1 MSKSILEIQ
10 PVGGVGQIGSNMTRF
25 IGENTNIIVDAG
37 ILFPSEDFFDIN
49 YLIPDLSEL
58 AQDPP
63 TDLVI
68 THGHEDHIGAIIH
81 VIDRF
86 PDITIHAPRFAAL
99 LIRKKLDYAKMSK
112 KIFEYQSESILEF
125 RDFNIYPIHVNHS
138 IPDTFGL
145 LIKDKKNRQ
154 CTLMVSDFKVDSQS
168 PYEREFDFKKLINLS
183 KDCLTRIILAD
194 STNIIST
201 NLNTPSE
208 GMILPN
214 FKKIFKEDYDNIYL
228 TCFSSNVHRV
238 MSVIE
243 AAKESGRRVLL
254 YGRSMISYAQ
264 SAVERGLMIDSDFY
278 TDQASLPNK
287 KKLVVLLSGCQGDFR
302 GTFRRVAK
310 GEDTHFK
317 PTAKDLFVLSS
328 KSIPGN
334 EKKISLLENE
344 ITEKGIDIISARDE
358 LIHVS
363 GHPGRN
369 DLLTVYNHF
378 QPDYIVPIHGE
389 SLFIKKHIEFIKK
402 EFPKAHPIQLSNF
415 DQLSISSKLEVT
427 LKECSPLQPILIH
440 GKGIEIERENISR
453 RRKLATT
460 GSIFISIKT
469 DSLLKRK
476 VQFEYSFDG
485 LPNSFNSNRED
496 FNTLLSNELVGRK
509 IKLLEKTADEIRIAV
524 RRYAQNLLG
533 YKPITIVHFV

>member
-58 AQDPP
+58 DKNPP

-81 VIDRF
+81 VINRY
-86 PDITIHAPRFAAL
+86 PEIIIHAPKFAAL
-99 LIRKKLDYAKMSK
+99 LIRKKLDYAKVSK
-112 KIFEYQSESILEF
+112 KVLEYYSDSVISF
-125 RDFNIYPIHVNHS
+125 SDFDIHPIHVNHS

-145 LIKDKKNRQ
+145 LIKDKESRQ
-154 CTLMVSDFKVDSQS
+154 CTLMVSDFKIDSNS
-168 PYEREFDFKKLINLS
+168 PYEKEFDFKKLISLS
-183 KDCLTRIILAD
+183 KDCEKRIILAD
-194 STNIIST
+194 STNILSN

-208 GMILPN
+208 GDILPN
-214 FKKIFKEDYDNIYL
+214 FQRVFKEDYNNIYL

-238 MSVIE
+238 MSVVQ

-264 SAVERGLMIDSDFY
+264 SAVERGLMDDSDFY
-278 TDQASLPNK
+278 IDQASLPNK
-287 KKLVVLLSGCQGDFR
+287 NKLVVLLSGCQADFR

-317 PTAKDLFVLSS
+317 PTENDLFILSS
-328 KSIPGN
+328 KAIPGN

-344 ITEKGIDIISARDE
+344 ITEKGIDIISTRDE

-363 GHPGRN
+363 GHPGRK
-369 DLLTVYNHF
+369 DLLKLYESY

-389 SLFIKKHIEFIKK
+389 SLFLKKHIEFIK
-402 EFPKAHPIQLSNF
+402 ESFPSAKPIQLLNF
-415 DQLSISSKLEVT
+415 DQISINSLLELNVSKST
-427 LKECSPLQPILIH
+427 PLQPVLIH
-440 GKGIEIERENISR
+440 GKGIEIERENISN
-453 RRKLATT
+453 RRKLATQGT
-460 GSIFISIKT
+460 IFVSIKT

-476 VQFEYSFDG
+476 VQFKYSFNG
-485 LPNSFNSNRED
+485 LPNFFKNDTEEFEYLLNS
-496 FNTLLSNELVGRK
+496 ELTGRK
-509 IKLLEKTADEIRIAV
+509 VKLLDRTADEIRIV
-524 RRYAQNLLG
+524 IRRYAQNLLG
-533 YKPITIVHFV
+533 YKPITVVHFV

>member
-1 MSKSILEIQ
+1 MSKSILDIQ

-37 ILFPSEDFFDIN
+37 ILFPSEDFFDIS

-58 AQDPP
+58 DNNPP

-81 VIDRF
+81 VINRF
-86 PDITIHAPRFAAL
+86 PDIQIFAPRFATL
-99 LIRKKLDYAKMSK
+99 LIRKKLDYAKISK
-112 KIFEYQSESILEF
+112 KIHEYLPETVLEF
-125 RDFNIYPIHVNHS
+125 NDFNIYPIHVNHS

-145 LIKDKKNRQ
+145 LVKDKENRQ
-154 CTLMVSDFKVDSQS
+154 CTLMVSDFKVDSNS
-168 PYEREFDFKKLINLS
+168 PYEKEFDFKKLISLS
-183 KDCLTRIILAD
+183 KDCETRIILAD

-214 FKKIFKEDYDNIYL
+214 FKAIFKQDYENIYL

-264 SAVERGLMIDSDFY
+264 SAVERGLMDESDFY

-287 KKLVVLLSGCQGDFR
+287 NKLVVLLSGCQGDFR

-317 PTAKDLFVLSS
+317 PTARDLFVLSS

-344 ITEKGIDIISARDE
+344 ITEKGIDIISARE
-358 LIHVS
+358 QLIHVS
-363 GHPGRN
+363 GHPGKN
-369 DLLTVYNHF
+369 DLLTVYNNY

-389 SLFIKKHIEFIKK
+389 SLFIKKHIEFVR
-402 EFPKAHPIQLSNF
+402 EQYPKAKAIQLSNF
-415 DQLSISSKLEVT
+415 DQLSISNRLEVSLT
-427 LKECSPLQPILIH
+427 KVSPLQPILIH
-440 GKGIEIERENISR
+440 GKGIEIERENISK
-453 RRKLATT
+453 RRKLATL

-476 VQFEYSFDG
+476 VQFEFTFDG
-485 LPNSFNSNRED
+485 LPNSFKEKADEFSE
-496 FNTLLSNELVGRK
+496 LLNNELTGRK
-509 IKLLEKTADEIRIAV
+509 VKLLDKTADEIRISV
-524 RRYAQNLLG
+524 RRYAHNLLG
-533 YKPITIVHFV
+533 YKPITVVHFV

>member
-1 MSKSILEIQ
+1 MSKNILEIQ

-68 THGHEDHIGAIIH
+68 THGHEDHIGAIVH
-81 VIDRF
+81 VIERF

-125 RDFNIYPIHVNHS
+125 SDFNIYPIHVNHS

-145 LIKDKKNRQ
+145 LVKDKKNRQ

-168 PYEREFDFKKLINLS
+168 PYEREFDFKKLIDLS

-264 SAVERGLMIDSDFY
+264 SAVERGLMSDSDFY

-427 LKECSPLQPILIH
+427 LKECTPLQPILIH

-485 LPNSFNSNRED
+485 LPNSFNSNREEFD
-496 FNTLLSNELVGRK
+496 TLLNNELIGRK
-509 IKLLEKTADEIRIAV
+509 IKLLEKTADEIRISV